1 MTAKRDSFFS
11 KVTGFRPET
20 SLKLNFATGFFK
32 GFAEKVS
39 F

>member
-1 MTAKRDSFFS
+1 MTAKR
-11 KVTGFRPET
+11 GFRPET